1 MDHPVRPPIG
11 RPRIAEQE
19 TRCVGPDA
27 RYNRDV
33 PKATRRPA
41 QARAAAVLADP
52 RWAAVRARDRD
63 ATFFYSVSTTGVY
76 CRPSCAARPA
86 RPEHVAFHDTI
97 AAAERAGFRACK
109 RCRPDEPPADAR
121 RAAVVAALCRLLES
135 SEEMPSLE
143 ALAAHVG
150 LSPFHVHR
158 MFKATTG
165 VTPRAYAAAHRA
177 ARVRREL
184 EGDASITEAI
194 YGAGYNSSAR
204 FYAESTARLG
214 MTPSEYR
221 SGAAA
226 LPIRFAVGPC
236 SLGSCLVA
244 ATTRGVCA
252 ILLGDDP
259 EALIRD
265 LERRFGGAALQG
277 GDAEFDALV
286 GRVLA
291 LVERPGA
298 AADLPLDIRGTAFQQ
313 RVWAALT
320 KIPAGTTTSYA
331 ALAASLG
338 APGSARAVAQACAAN
353 ALAIAIPC
361 HRVVR
366 TDGGLSGYRW
376 GLERKRA
383 LLDREAAS

>member
-1 MDHPVRPPIG
+1 MPSKNRG
-11 RPRIAEQE
+11 
-19 TRCVGPDA
+19 GLGSSA
-27 RYNRDV
+27 RYKIDV
-33 PKATRRPA
+33 PKVKQSPA
-41 QARAAAVLADP
+41 EARAAAVLADP
-52 RWAAVRARDRD
+52 RWAAVRARDAA

-86 RPEHVAFHDTI
+86 RPEHVAFHDTTT
-97 AAAERAGFRACK
+97 AARRAGFRACK
-109 RCRPDEPPADAR
+109 RCRPDEPPAEAR

-135 SEEMPSLE
+135 SEEVPSLE

-150 LSPFHVHR
+150 LSTFHTHR
-158 MFKATTG
+158 VFKASTG

-177 ARVRREL
+177 ERVRRQL
-184 EGDASITEAI
+184 EGDGSITDAI

-214 MTPSEYR
+214 MTPTEYR
-221 SGAAA
+221 AGGAA
-226 LPIRFAVGPC
+226 LPIRFAIGPC

-244 ATTRGVCA
+244 ATARGVCA

-265 LERRFGGAALQG
+265 LERRFGGATLQG
-277 GDAEFDALV
+277 GDAEFEALV

-298 AADLPLDIRGTAFQQ
+298 GAELPLDIRGTAFQQ

-353 ALAIAIPC
+353 ALAVAIPC

-376 GLERKRA
+376 GIERKRA
-383 LLDREAAS
+383 LLDREGIR

>member
-1 MDHPVRPPIG
+1 MVG
-11 RPRIAEQE
+11 RELPSKNRGG
-19 TRCVGPDA
+19 VGPRA
-27 RYNRDV
+27 RYKIDV
-33 PKATRRPA
+33 PKVKQAPA
-41 QARAAAVLADP
+41 SVRAAAVLADP
-52 RWAAVRARDRD
+52 RWAAVRVRDAA

-86 RPEHVAFHDTI
+86 RPEHVDFHDTTT
-97 AAAERAGFRACK
+97 AARRAGFRACK
-109 RCRPDEPPADAR
+109 RCRPDDPPADAR

-135 SEEMPSLE
+135 REEMPSLE
-143 ALAAHVG
+143 TLAAHVG
-150 LSPFHVHR
+150 LSSFHVHR
-158 MFKATTG
+158 MFKAATG

-177 ARVRREL
+177 ERVRREL
-184 EGDASITEAI
+184 EGDGSITEAI

-214 MTPSEYR
+214 MTPTEYR
-221 SGAAA
+221 AGGAA
-226 LPIRFAVGPC
+226 LPIRFAIGPC

-244 ATTRGVCA
+244 ATARGVCA

-259 EALIRD
+259 EALIHD
-265 LERRFGGAALQG
+265 LERRFGGAALRG
-277 GDAEFDALV
+277 ADAEFEALV

-298 AADLPLDIRGTAFQQ
+298 AVELPLDIRGTAFQQ

-353 ALAIAIPC
+353 AHAVAIPC

-376 GLERKRA
+376 GIERKRA